1 MHNRGENIVPLKS
14 TQPATNSA
22 TTFLNTP
29 QLYTEGLKRALGV
42 IVAQSQ
48 ADLRLVKDRAEA
60 IAALA
65 GAKLAEAEARIALM
79 ERNVSDRL
87 SALKDGIDGAPGER
101 GEPGPPGDPG
111 PEGRNGAN
119 GVDGRSFVIRGTWSE
134 AETYHALDVVALN
147 GASFGARCDNPGPC
161 PGDGW
166 QMIAA
171 QGKRGNAG
179 ERGAGARGERGAPG
193 PSAVALDV
201 NEEGLLTLTNAD
213 GSTVTC
219 DLYPLLVRLA

>member
-1 MHNRGENIVPLKS
+1 M
-14 TQPATNSA
+14 QA
-22 TTFLNTP
+22 
-29 QLYTEGLKRALGV
+29 YTDALERALGV

-48 ADLRLVKDRAEA
+48 SDLRPRQGRAEA
-60 IAALA
+60 IAATASARSQRLT
-65 GAKLAEAEARIALM
+65 RIALM
-79 ERNVSDRL
+79 ERNVADRL
-87 SALKDGIDGAPGER
+87 AAPRGRQRRQGWRSGER
-101 GEPGPPGDPG
+101 GEPGTPGDPG
-111 PEGRNGAN
+111 PGRRTGKD

-134 AETYHALDVVALN
+134 TETYRELDVVVIN
-147 GASFGARCDNPGPC
+147 GASFAAERDDPGPC

-193 PSAVALDV
+193 PPAVALDV
-201 NEEGLLTLTNAD
+201 NDEGMLTLTNAD

-219 DLYPLLVRLA
+219 DLYPLLARLA